1 MPVSVKHHAERDN
14 DPAAVPAFCECSTRA
29 LRADDGGYIVYQ
41 VALNAPVDLIGI
53 ITFSF

>member
-1 MPVSVKHHAERDN
+1 M
-14 DPAAVPAFCECSTRA
+14 RA
-29 LRADDGGYIVYQ
+29 LRAADGGCIVYQ